1 MGVEFAASLRQQ
13 FNKEQLLQKQNMEL
27 FKIIA
32 IFCIFSVHL
41 KGVSSAPYIKCNAD
55 GYCKALR
62 IGPAS
67 IEGICSNPKG
77 KALRRFRTYFRD
89 IVIDCYFNE
98 DGVQD
103 GIRISTNFKNFENFE
118 NFEEMEEKMEK
129 EMEEA
134 MKEMEEEMEEA
145 NKEMEEANEEMEE
158 ANKEMEEAMKEMEEE
173 MEEANK

>member
-1 MGVEFAASLRQQ
+1 
-13 FNKEQLLQKQNMEL
+13 MEL

-118 NFEEMEEKMEK
+118 NFEEMEEKLEK
-129 EMEEA
+129 EMEEANKELEEA
-134 MKEMEEEMEEA
+134 MKEMEEEIESIFMFW
-145 NKEMEEANEEMEE
+145 NKTYERTPKQLKYFEKQVPE
-158 ANKEMEEAMKEMEEE
+158 KKL
-173 MEEANK
+173 